1 MSKFNNLYYFLSYID
16 FPRYLY
22 DAELA
27 GIDCSL
33 YATFSGVILTVS
45 GYSDKQGA
53 LLNKIV
59 DKLTKFKV
67 DTVRFDRLKERFT
80 R

>member
-1 MSKFNNLYYFLSYID
+1 M
-16 FPRYLY
+16 
-22 DAELA
+22 A